1 MKARLQLFLDGK
13 EKSASFKSA
22 ITSGTITTTKEAA
35 DLIKINRMTDN
46 WNHSEKDARLGS
58 FLRDTYIVQQNG
70 LCGTYAFKT
79 TYDVTFS
86 LAELYGVK

>member
-1 MKARLQLFLDGK
+1 MQDLALFLG
-13 EKSASFKSA
+13 
-22 ITSGTITTTKEAA
+22 
-35 DLIKINRMTDN
+35 
-46 WNHSEKDARLGS
+46 
-58 FLRDTYIVQQNG
+58 TYIVQQNG